1 MRSGRY
7 SYRQV
12 KKPSPQSADT
22 SSPRHN
28 YTEALANYVLAHG
41 IGSSSL
47 RPMAKAAGTSDRML
61 LYHFGSKAGVME
73 AALNEVA
80 RRDKAAMDAM
90 LPAQPLPARQL
101 MPMIGGVM
109 TSGAFNPSIAVLLE
123 LTALAMR
130 GDASAQAIANR
141 IALDFH
147 DWLAARLTEP
157 ERAMAL
163 LAAVEGWGVLTGCGL
178 DAPFPSG

>member
-1 MRSGRY
+1 MCSDRY
-7 SYRQV
+7 KIRQ
-12 KKPSPQSADT
+12 PMNSNMDISAK
-22 SSPRHN
+22 
-28 YTEALANYVLAHG
+28 YTPALADYVLTHG
-41 IGSSSL
+41 VSQSSL

-61 LYHFGSKAGVME
+61 VYHFGSKAGVMN

-80 RRDKAAMDAM
+80 RRDKATMDAL
-90 LPAQPLPARQL
+90 LPAAPLPASQL
-101 MPMIGGVM
+101 MPMIGAVM

-130 GDASAQAIANR
+130 GDAAAKKIANT
-141 IALDFH
+141 IASDFH

-157 ERAMAL
+157 DRAMEL
-163 LAAVEGWGVLTGCGL
+163 LAAVEGWGILTGCGL

>member
-1 MRSGRY
+1 MNSNTDI
-7 SYRQV
+7 
-12 KKPSPQSADT
+12 SAKYT
-22 SSPRHN
+22 S
-28 YTEALANYVLAHG
+28 ALADYVLTHG
-41 IGSSSL
+41 VSQSSL

-61 LYHFGSKAGVME
+61 VYHFGSKAGVMN
-73 AALNEVA
+73 AA

-90 LPAQPLPARQL
+90 LPAAPLPANQL
-101 MPMIGGVM
+101 MPMIGAVM

-130 GDASAQAIANR
+130 GDAAAKKIANT
-141 IALDFH
+141 ITSDFH

-157 ERAMAL
+157 DRAIEL
-163 LAAVEGWGVLTGCGL
+163 LAAVEGWGILTGCGL